1 MGSTWMKFQPHLL
14 PISSTLSTCSLHVHT
29 HADTHT
35 HTHTRA
41 CTRTAVLPRPHLMFL
56 ASKGLFGDTMLKWQK
71 KQGWPSALALGP
83 TLSLG
88 RMFMLPDQSPGLAE
102 LQHSATPSEPGI
114 TPSLGV
120 LCTFRSSCWEMRVEG
135 RTDAIPRILLGNRG
149 ICGINTPLFSSS
161 SSHKSPVLERRVDL
175 TSCKLSLDPTT
186 CGGQHFYPEG
196 IQKKAFPSTRT

>member
-1 MGSTWMKFQPHLL
+1 MYTHTQTH
-14 PISSTLSTCSLHVHT
+14 IHT
-29 HADTHT
+29 HAHT

-41 CTRTAVLPRPHLMFL
+41 CTCTAVLPRPDLMFL
-56 ASKGLFGDTMLKWQK
+56 VSKGLFGDTMLKWQK
-71 KQGWPSALALGP
+71 KQGWPSALALGTP
-83 TLSLG
+83 LSLG

-102 LQHSATPSEPGI
+102 LQHSTTPSEPGI

-120 LCTFRSSCWEMRVEG
+120 LCTPRSPCWEMRVEG

-161 SSHKSPVLERRVDL
+161 SSHKSPVLEKRVHL
-175 TSCKLSLDPTT
+175 TSRRLSLDPAT
-186 CGGQHFYPEG
+186 CRSHHFYPEG